1 MFHKYFYMKKNFLL
15 LFCFISSFVFSQEY
29 HFDYMMKYEV
39 SSEINN
45 HYTSF
50 HMINSNDKDV
60 LMEIGQNTVTKKFYA
75 TIKDSKKDIVHHF
88 ALNDPASDQLQFVY
102 ESSNS
107 LTKYRLY
114 KYDSLQIERVGQ
126 LKYKIYTIKNKS
138 IKKNN
143 FIFNIELMPF
153 EDNLL
158 YVDYEPL
165 RHSEEIEILQLIKSK
180 LMTDEV
186 DKNYIIKSFSSNSNL
201 KGIAVTQKL
210 IEAKKV
216 NLVLTINNK

>member
-1 MFHKYFYMKKNFLL
+1 MKKNLL
-15 LFCFISSFVFSQEY
+15 VIFCFISSFVFSQEY
-29 HFDYMMKYEV
+29 HFDYIMKYEV
-39 SSEINN
+39 SSEMNN

-50 HMINSNDKDV
+50 HMINSKDKDV

-75 TIKDSKKDIVHHF
+75 IIKDSKKDIVHHF

-153 EDNLL
+153 EDNLM

-165 RHSEEIEILQLIKSK
+165 RHSEEIEILQLIKNK

-186 DKNYIIKSFSSNSNL
+186 DNNYIMKSFSCNSNL

-210 IEAKKV
+210 IETKKV
-216 NLVLTINNK
+216 NMVLTINNK